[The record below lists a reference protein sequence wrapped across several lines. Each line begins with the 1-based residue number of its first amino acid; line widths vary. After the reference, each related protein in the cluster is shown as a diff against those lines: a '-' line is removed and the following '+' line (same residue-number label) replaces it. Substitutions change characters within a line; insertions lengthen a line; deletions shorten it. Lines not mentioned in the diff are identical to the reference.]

1 MYNRGQDGSPD
12 RVRDMTQRPENDTDR
27 MNLAALADMAG
38 TAWAKVRDGLR
49 RGARAARARPYLAW
63 LIATSAV
70 CIVLMIFVDAPL
82 AQNLKIGMAPAATDF
97 FSTYGGAAG
106 KPEAYLLVAAVI
118 IAVCHAVAYFN
129 VLAETKARLKRYQ
142 DAALF
147 FIVAVLA
154 GGIVVNIVKPII
166 GRIRPRGLFQDGTY
180 GFHMFSTDWGMNSFP
195 SGHTQM
201 AFSMAIALTL
211 IYPRYDVLYF
221 LIAAALGASR
231 FLGSVHYLSDVV
243 MGAYV
248 GIVVPLLV
256 KKYFYDPRGINM
268 RIYFD
273 RDHTLPRPRETS
285 PADPSTSD
293 KTPEDGRGN

>member
-1 MYNRGQDGSPD
+1 MTEHPD
-12 RVRDMTQRPENDTDR
+12 KDTDR
-27 MNLAALADMAG
+27 MNLAVLTGKAG
-38 TAWAKVRDGLR
+38 AVWARVAEGLR
-49 RGARAARARPYLAW
+49 WTARTARARPYLAW
-63 LIATSAV
+63 LAVTSVV
-70 CIVLMIFVDAPL
+70 CVILMIFVDAPL
-82 AQNLKIGMAPAATDF
+82 AQNLKICMAPAATDF

-106 KPEAYLLVAAVI
+106 KPEAYLIIAAVI
-118 IAVCHAVAYFN
+118 IAVCHAAAYFN
-129 VLAETKARLKRYQ
+129 VVAETKARLKRYQ

-166 GRIRPRGLFQDGTY
+166 GRIRPRGLFEDGSY

-256 KKYFYDPRGINM
+256 KQYFYDPRGINL

-273 RDHTLPRPRETS
+273 RDEALPRPREVP
-285 PADPSTSD
+285 PANLPAAD
-293 KTPEDGRGN
+293 KASGESRAP